1 MDFDVVVIGGGVG
14 GLASAIRSAEL
25 GKKVAIVERDVIGGE
40 CVNRA
45 CIPSKTLI
53 DAVKLVSRTRK
64 SPWIKANA
72 SIDYEILNQ
81 HKNKSIEAIRN
92 NLLENLRKHNIT
104 VIAGEGKVNEHGEVQ
119 VGEKTITF
127 DNLVIA
133 TGSSPISL
141 ADFPLN
147 GRNVLDPWTAMNL
160 PSLPN
165 SIVIV
170 GGGVAGVELATLFRA
185 LGKEVTI
192 LELMPQLLPG
202 FDKDIASETKKR
214 LEENGVKIYLQAK
227 SKIVDSKDKVKFSVS
242 LPSSSETVEGDLA
255 VITIGRKANND
266 NLGLN
271 NLKVETDQRGYIK
284 VDGRTRTSNSRV
296 YAVGDC
302 AGMPLSATKAWKQ
315 GIVAGDNIGGK
326 DSVMPKY
333 IPISIF
339 ADLEIGLVGKSLDDV
354 KKEGV
359 EATEVK
365 VEMREIPRAWTVNE
379 TEGFL
384 KVVVDKEGKILGAHM
399 IGEGATEIINTM
411 ALAMEGNLTMKE
423 LYKVSFS
430 HPTLTEVISEV
441 AQRFYHGELY

>member
-14 GLASAIRSAEL
+14 GIAAALRSAEL
-25 GKKVAIVERDVIGGE
+25 GKRVALVEKDLIGGE
-40 CVNRA
+40 CINRA

-53 DAVKLVSRTRK
+53 DAVKLASRLKK
-64 SPWIKANA
+64 SQWIKANGN
-72 SIDYEILNQ
+72 IDYEALNH
-81 HKNKSIEAIRN
+81 HKNKSIDAIRG
-92 NLLENLRKHNIT
+92 NLAENLKRHNVNLIT
-104 VIAGEGKVNEHGEVQ
+104 GEGKVNEHGEVQ
-119 VGEKTITF
+119 VGDKTITF

-141 ADFPLN
+141 PDFPLN

-202 FDKDIASETKKR
+202 FDKEIANETKKR

-227 SKIVDSKDKVKFSVS
+227 SKIVDSRDKVKFSVA
-242 LPSSSETVEGDLA
+242 LPNSTETVEGDMA

-271 NLKVETDQRGYIK
+271 NLKVEVDQRGYIK
-284 VDGRTRTSNSRV
+284 VDGRARSSNPKV

-326 DSVMPKY
+326 DSVMPKF

-339 ADLEIGLVGKSLDDV
+339 ADLEIGIVGKTLDDV
-354 KKEGV
+354 KKEGID
-359 EATEVK
+359 AYEVK
-365 VEMREIPRAWTVNE
+365 VEMRHIPRAWTVNE

-384 KVVVDKEGKILGAHM
+384 KVVVDKEGRVFGAHM

-411 ALAMEGNLTMKE
+411 ALAMESNLSVKD